1 MLNKEL
7 QIRGSSAASRIE
19 HHAHPYWP
27 WTLQRD
33 RRAIMRMIAMGD
45 LKVDHLISH
54 VAKPEEA
61 NELYKTMAAGPTG
74 WMSVF
79 FDWEDDV

>member
-7 QIRGSSAASRIE
+7 QIRGSSAVTGIE
-19 HHAHPYWP
+19 HQAHPYWP

-33 RRAIMRMIAMGD
+33 RKAIMRLIASGD

-61 NELYKTMAAGPTG
+61 NELYHKMAAGPTG
-74 WMSVF
+74 WMSVC
-79 FDWEDDV
+79 FDWED